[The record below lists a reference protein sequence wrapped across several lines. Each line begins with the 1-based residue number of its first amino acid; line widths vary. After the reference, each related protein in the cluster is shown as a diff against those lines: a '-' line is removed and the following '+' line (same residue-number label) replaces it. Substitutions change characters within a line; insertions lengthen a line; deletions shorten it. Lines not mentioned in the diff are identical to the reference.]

1 MHSHLTEEDTQMV
14 YEHVKK
20 RSTSLAVR
28 EMQIKA
34 TV

>member
-1 MHSHLTEEDTQMV
+1 MNSHLTEEDTQMV

-20 RSTSLAVR
+20 RSNSLADR

-34 TV
+34 TI